1 MGRDGLRLIITQ
13 PCHCGHPADAV
24 AHDLKQR
31 SVCEAS
37 LQRRLREVG
46 GAGAEGHLLT
56 LSGRAVTDRA
66 APLKKARAV
75 YRTGGRGRLLV

>member
-1 MGRDGLRLIITQ
+1 MGRDGLRLIVSQ
-13 PCHCGHPADAV
+13 PCHGGHPADAV

-46 GAGAEGHLLT
+46 GAGAERHLLP
-56 LSGRAVTDRA
+56 LSGWPVTDG
-66 APLKKARAV
+66 APTLEEARAV

>member
-1 MGRDGLRLIITQ
+1 MGRDGPRLIV
-13 PCHCGHPADAV
+13 PKPRHSGHSADAV

-31 SVCEAS
+31 SFCEAS
-37 LQRRLREVG
+37 LQRRFREVG
-46 GAGAEGHLLT
+46 GSGAEGHLLT

-66 APLKKARAV
+66 APLKKARSV